1 MERRDR
7 SVALP
12 IEELRD
18 FLKDFFTCFE
28 AVRAGGTGRGG
39 GEDPR
44 PGVLV
49 GWRCWGS
56 FWKGDMVLQ

>member
-1 MERRDR
+1 M
-7 SVALP
+7 ALP